1 MGGIFEEVWGLAIF
15 AYFFLQL
22 FMGLRYRGR
31 WLIAA
36 MVPLVVMVPIVIH
49 AALAFLA
56 GSNLWP
62 ILIVLVAPLA
72 FLYLLAVAAARA
84 VATAR

>member
-1 MGGIFEEVWGLAIF
+1 MGGIFEELWGVAIF

-22 FMGLRYRGR
+22 FMAMRYRRGWR
-31 WLIAA
+31 LAA
-36 MVPLVVMVPIVIH
+36 MAPLVVMVPILIH
-49 AALAFLA
+49 VVLAFLA

-72 FLYLLAVAAARA
+72 FIYLLIVAVARA
-84 VATAR
+84 VATR